1 MATPEKKKTAVKK
14 PVATKN
20 APAVKKTSSAKKE
33 AAKKKQEEMLYDLA
47 DLFKVFGDSTRI
59 RILYALM
66 GGPLCVSD
74 LASELEMNQSAV
86 SHQLKILKQ
95 NKLVKNNR
103 EGKSI
108 LYELADKH
116 VKDILE
122 IGQEHIEEL

>member
-1 MATPEKKKTAVKK
+1 MAAPAKKKTV
-14 PVATKN
+14 
-20 APAVKKTSSAKKE
+20 VKKTATAKKAPVAKKVS
-33 AAKKKQEEMLYDLA
+33 AAKKQEEMLYDLA

-66 GGPLCVSD
+66 NGPLCVSD

-108 LYELADKH
+108 LYELADEH

>member
-1 MATPEKKKTAVKK
+1 MESYPELKDV
-14 PVATKN
+14 P
-20 APAVKKTSSAKKE
+20 
-33 AAKKKQEEMLYDLA
+33 EEELIDLA
-47 DLFKVFGDSTRI
+47 ELFKMFADSTRI
-59 RILYALM
+59 KILY
-66 GGPLCVSD
+66 D
-74 LASELEMNQSAV
+74 LFQGEKNVTQICNDLEMNQSAV

-108 LYELADKH
+108 LYELADEH

>member
-1 MATPEKKKTAVKK
+1 MAAPAKKKTV
-14 PVATKN
+14 
-20 APAVKKTSSAKKE
+20 VKKTATAKKAP
-33 AAKKKQEEMLYDLA
+33 AAKKVSAAKKQEEMLYDLA

-66 GGPLCVSD
+66 NGPLCVSD

-108 LYELADKH
+108 LYELADEH

>member
-1 MATPEKKKTAVKK
+1 MAGTTKKTAK
-14 PVATKN
+14 
-20 APAVKKTSSAKKE
+20 
-33 AAKKKQEEMLYDLA
+33 KKKQEEMLYDLA

-66 GGPLCVSD
+66 EGPLCVSD
-74 LASELEMNQSAV
+74 ISAGLEMNQSAV

-95 NKLVKNNR
+95 NKLVKNTR
-103 EGKSI
+103 DGKTI
-108 LYELADKH
+108 FYELADEH

>member
-20 APAVKKTSSAKKE
+20 ATAVKKIASAKKE
-33 AAKKKQEEMLYDLA
+33 AAKKQQEEMLYDLA

-66 GGPLCVSD
+66 DGPLCVSD
-74 LASELEMNQSAV
+74 LAFELEMNQSAV

-108 LYELADKH
+108 LYELADEH